1 MAYDKKLLHGLVPL
15 WAPAFAIYS
24 NKKAG
29 EKILWLNAVALK
41 RAVRKAV
48 AKAANN

>member
-1 MAYDKKLLHGLVPL
+1 MAYDKKLLHGLAPL
-15 WAPAFAIYS
+15 WVLAFAIYS

-29 EKILWLNAVALK
+29 EKILWLNVVLKAVP
-41 RAVRKAV
+41 RKAV